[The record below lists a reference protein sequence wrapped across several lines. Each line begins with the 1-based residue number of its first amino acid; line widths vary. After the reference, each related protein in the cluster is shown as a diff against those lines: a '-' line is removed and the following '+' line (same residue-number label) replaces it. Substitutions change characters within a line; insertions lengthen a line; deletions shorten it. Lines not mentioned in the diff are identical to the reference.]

1 MFVSFLVF
9 VTLFEILFA
18 AEPPRRDGGELLL
31 SKDFLDTCSSKY
43 AVCQENQGQPFVS
56 KYFNV
61 IDPLRIN
68 NNLGRSV
75 SKGIYIYNILVVIP
89 CAFEVFLD
97 FLTVVLPC
105 LAILCCQY
113 YGCIL
118 CWS

>member
-1 MFVSFLVF
+1 MTGTTISGHLILSFEQEASTYRMFVSFLVF

-31 SKDFLDTCSSKY
+31 SKNFLDTCSSRY
-43 AVCQENQGQPFVS
+43 GVCQENQGQSFVS

-75 SKGIYIYNILVVIP
+75 SKGSYI
-89 CAFEVFLD
+89 
-97 FLTVVLPC
+97 
-105 LAILCCQY
+105 
-113 YGCIL
+113 
-118 CWS
+118 S